1 MGGLCVEVGG
11 GRRVCFTI
19 CKKSLVSIGISTRH
33 KRHKQLARLVE
44 LLFYMP
50 RRPISKVLLWLLLLL
65 LLLFFQI
72 VQLRVSLVFHLTH
85 KMFLLL
91 LLNSSLQLQFALLF
105 SCVRRVSVRQHT
117 TQFVSVSV
125 AAFTFCVPF
134 SVWRCVLRS
143 VHARFTFSTDCDR
156 GRAARFVAFAALAL
170 SHSLS
175 AALGSV
181 RLGSLSFEHWAQAD
195 VAALTLPDFTLSL
208 SLSDSCIALSCTVN
222 NFEAR
227 QKFK

>member
-1 MGGLCVEVGG
+1 MFHNLQ
-11 GRRVCFTI
+11 
-19 CKKSLVSIGISTRH
+19 KSLVSIGISTRH

-50 RRPISKVLLWLLLLL
+50 RRRISKVLLLL

-91 LLNSSLQLQFALLF
+91 PLLLNSSLQLQFALLF

-117 TQFVSVSV
+117 TKFVSVSV
-125 AAFTFCVPF
+125 AAFTFCVLRLT
-134 SVWRCVLRS
+134 VRS

-156 GRAARFVAFAALAL
+156 RRAARFVAFAAL
-170 SHSLS
+170 S
-175 AALGSV
+175 
-181 RLGSLSFEHWAQAD
+181 
-195 VAALTLPDFTLSL
+195 LSL
-208 SLSDSCIALSCTVN
+208 SLSAVHGSG
-222 NFEAR
+222 
-227 QKFK
+227 